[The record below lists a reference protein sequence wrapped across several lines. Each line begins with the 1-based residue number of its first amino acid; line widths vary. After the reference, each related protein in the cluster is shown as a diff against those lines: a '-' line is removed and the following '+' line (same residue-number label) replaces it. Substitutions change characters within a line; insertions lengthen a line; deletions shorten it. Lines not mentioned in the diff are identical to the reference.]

1 MSGSDEKSKKAIIF
15 WLNGLSWPAI
25 QNVPE
30 VEQLAQRGVRT
41 VLTSSPIVGPQS
53 HFYQVLTGKSP
64 ARFGFF
70 DTLLPLSR
78 LSRPSGGKSGYT
90 VVEEHTGRDAT
101 PPFFPELLRF
111 AGYAA
116 QFEEVSAD
124 ELVASVR
131 AVVGEQEAIKV
142 IKVSLSASDA
152 DKQALRDALR
162 LAQTWVGDNGLLALL
177 SDAQPV
183 PVKRF
188 VNINNFLADMG
199 IIERDEQSGEISW
212 ENSLAY
218 FVGHGQLWI
227 NLLGR
232 DPQGAVH
239 PQEEYNEVRETL
251 IQALPAKLRDS
262 ETGEQVIERVLRKED
277 LYSDEYLFC
286 APDLVVVFKPGYAP
300 SEQSS
305 RLAFDKEVFTTPAAG
320 TTAIAGMNPE
330 QIQGYL
336 LVAGPAFASGESSV
350 EAAPLT
356 SVAPTLL
363 HALGVTPVDME
374 SSAIQAL
381 FAFSFL
387 ETHPIQSGEQS
398 QELSE
403 EDEELVIN
411 RLRDLGYI

>member
-1 MSGSDEKSKKAIIF
+1 
-15 WLNGLSWPAI
+15 
-25 QNVPE
+25 
-30 VEQLAQRGVRT
+30 
-41 VLTSSPIVGPQS
+41 
-53 HFYQVLTGKSP
+53 LTGKAP

-101 PPFFPELLRF
+101 PPFFTELLRS

-116 QFEEVSAD
+116 QFEEVSSD

-131 AVVGEQEAIKV
+131 ALAGEQDVIKL

-162 LAQTWVGDNGLLALL
+162 LAQAWVGDKGLLALL
-177 SDAQPV
+177 SDAQPA

-251 IQALPAKLRDS
+251 IQALPAKLRDA

-305 RLAFDKEVFTTPAAG
+305 RLAFDKETFTTPAAG

-336 LVAGPAFASGESSV
+336 LVAGPAFVSGESSV

-363 HALGVTPVDME
+363 HALGVAPVDME
-374 SSAIQAL
+374 SSATQSL

-387 ETHPIQSGEQS
+387 EKHPIQSGEQS